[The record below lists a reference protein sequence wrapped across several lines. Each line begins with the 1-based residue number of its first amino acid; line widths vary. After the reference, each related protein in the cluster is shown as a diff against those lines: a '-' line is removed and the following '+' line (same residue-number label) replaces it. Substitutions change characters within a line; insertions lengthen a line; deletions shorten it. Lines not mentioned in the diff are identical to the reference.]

1 MSFREIKLHNY
12 NFKYTVSKE
21 RIVWCKNVYNGLSQL
36 ISIVKNIRWEEYEFN
51 DECEIS
57 LMEEDDIY
65 SAPKLKRMHTK
76 PATLKYEILGGA
88 TYELLNKINYPN
100 VNLRDFMDPTGDADI
115 TITMPTLYND
125 EISEDENFYDV
136 AIPLLES
143 DGRMHTYLRTT
154 IEWCFN
160 KILEQLN
167 MHDLSALFPNSV
179 PFDIAEYS
187 EIPIE
192 SRVSDLIFRDV
203 IIPNSH
209 CHLVSFYASNMNLF
223 KIQLVI
229 KIADSN
235 VVKIDHLIEFIFN
248 DFMYTKTYDNKNY
261 IVNIIHFPNFQGK
274 QIELDYCKDLQ
285 TPNIS
290 GYKCDIEY
298 NINNLS
304 TLFKSNFN
312 AYEFRQG
319 VFIKKK
325 KNEYHKAINHIGRI
339 IYLLELVINITKYEK
354 YKKIFKATLQSFFTD
369 IKFIN
374 SLLAG
379 SQKKEDAPP
388 DFVINEKNE
397 LKFVMPKMR
406 KLTKEENDIIYQNL
420 HLFFYK
426 IGDNYKVKIIKIKVA
441 DFLNMYLAKLAPP
454 SISRLI
460 NFAGHSITGDPDDK
474 RYNLFIKKIKQNE
487 ITARTRKF
495 NRKENVSSVMSE
507 GEHKSREQNSD
518 DLHEFE
524 ENIDSDE
531 KSQFFSLEPLPD
543 NVFGLGLKRK
553 KSKKNKSKRKKSKKN
568 KK

>member
-21 RIVWCKNVYNGLSQL
+21 RIVWCKNVYNGLSRL

-125 EISEDENFYDV
+125 EISEDEDFYDV

-290 GYKCDIEY
+290 GDKCDIEY

-319 VFIKKK
+319 VFIKK

-441 DFLNMYLAKLAPP
+441 DFLSMYLSKLAPP
-454 SISRLI
+454 SISRFI
-460 NFAGHSITGDPDDK
+460 TFAGHSITGDPDDK

-553 KSKKNKSKRKKSKKN
+553 KSKKNKSKRKKTKKN

>member
-1 MSFREIKLHNY
+1 
-12 NFKYTVSKE
+12 
-21 RIVWCKNVYNGLSQL
+21 
-36 ISIVKNIRWEEYEFN
+36 
-51 DECEIS
+51 
-57 LMEEDDIY
+57 MEEDDIY

-290 GYKCDIEY
+290 GDKCDIEY

-441 DFLNMYLAKLAPP
+441 DFLNMYLSKLAPP